1 MPIKIPDELPARR
14 HLEDEGV
21 VVMGERDAVR
31 QDIRPMRIAVLNL
44 MPKKESTET
53 QLTRLIGAT
62 PLQVELTLLTTGS
75 YVPTNVSQKHLS
87 AFYHTWEDV
96 KDQKF
101 DGLIVTGAPIE
112 TLPFEDVHY
121 WAELTR
127 IFDWTQSNVHSTFN
141 ICWGAQAALKH
152 FRDIPKHEL
161 PGKMFGVF
169 EHAVTTPGNTLLRG
183 FNDIFRIPVSRHTE
197 TRRED
202 LPDDPMLQVLAESP
216 ESGLCLVQDQRY
228 RQIYI
233 FNHLEY
239 DARTLADEY
248 NRDVSQGLKIDV
260 PKNYFPDDDPS
271 QEPRNRW
278 RAHAHLLFSNWINDV
293 YQSVP
298 FHVED
303 IGKMAAE

>member
-14 HLEDEGV
+14 HLENEGV

-44 MPKKESTET
+44 MPRKESTET

-75 YVPTNVSQKHLS
+75 YVPTNVSQKHLKD
-87 AFYHTWEDV
+87 FYRTWEEV
-96 KDQKF
+96 RDQKF
-101 DGLIVTGAPIE
+101 DGLVVTGAPIE
-112 TLPFEDVHY
+112 TLPFENVHY
-121 WAELTR
+121 WRELES
-127 IFDWTQSNVHSTFN
+127 IFDWTQSHVHSTFN

-152 FRDIPKHEL
+152 FRNVPKHEL
-161 PGKMFGVF
+161 PAKMFGVF
-169 EHAVTTPGNTLLRG
+169 DHNVTAPGNTLLRG
-183 FNDIFRIPVSRHTE
+183 FNDSFCIPVSRHTE
-197 TRRED
+197 TRRAD
-202 LPDDPMLQVLAESP
+202 LPDDPMLTVLADSS

-248 NRDVSQGLKIDV
+248 ERDVGEGLSIEV
-260 PKNYFPDDDPS
+260 PKYYYPDDDPS
-271 QEPRNRW
+271 KEPINRW
-278 RAHAHLLFSNWINDV
+278 RSHAHLLFSNWINDV

-298 FHVED
+298 FMVED
-303 IGKMAAE
+303 IGRMAAE